1 MNEAVT
7 GRRSVRADLTTLLWA
22 AALLVLWPGAVAA
35 GHPSASTFSLW
46 PEPRPLPDL
55 EFMDAAGKSHTL
67 SDFRGRLVLLN
78 VWATWCPPCREE
90 MPALDRLQQ
99 QLGGPEF
106 TVLAL
111 SIDSGG
117 LVEVDA
123 FYAQAELQTLGIYL
137 DSWGDASDQLR
148 VFGLPSTLLIDRQG
162 REIGRRVGPVAWD
175 DEAVITELRHYLDD
189 PPGGGAPAAPPASAT
204 TTRNPE

>member
-1 MNEAVT
+1 VVNKAVT
-7 GRRSVRADLTTLLWA
+7 GRRSPRNNLITLLWV
-22 AALLVLWPGAVAA
+22 AALLVLWPGAVPA
-35 GHPSASTFSLW
+35 GHPPASTFSLW

-55 EFMDAAGKSHTL
+55 QFMDAAGKRHTL
-67 SDFRGRLVLLN
+67 GDFRGRLVLLN

-117 LVEVDA
+117 LAEVEA
-123 FYAQAELQTLGIYL
+123 FYAQSELETLGIYL
-137 DSWGDASDQLR
+137 DSEGDASDQLR

-175 DEAVITELRHYLDD
+175 AEAVVAELRHYLDD
-189 PPGGGAPAAPPASAT
+189 PPGDGAPAAPPAAAT
-204 TTRNPE
+204 RKPE